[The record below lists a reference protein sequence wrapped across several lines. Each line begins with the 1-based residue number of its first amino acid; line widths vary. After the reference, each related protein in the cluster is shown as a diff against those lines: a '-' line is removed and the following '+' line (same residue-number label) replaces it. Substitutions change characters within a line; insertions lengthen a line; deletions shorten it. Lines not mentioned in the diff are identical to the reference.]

1 MTTRELARRRE
12 EIKAYLAVEMPEKQV
27 SHLERV
33 GVDHVFGHRYETWD
47 VHLDDGQRWW
57 VVTNPS
63 NYYSQSDFKSR
74 DVVLTFHL
82 GLAMRVAA
90 RYQVPIT
97 EHARNIFESVW
108 RRWEQAAEALV
119 TAEQAEHF
127 QTVGTHLRETLISL
141 AHELQANEL
150 VPDGEE
156 APKASDMVAWV
167 DLFVRAMTPGKS
179 NARLRAYV
187 SGLVQPTWEYQQH
200 LLHDKSATRM
210 DAEIGVAAVE
220 HLVATVTA
228 LVLRAGG
235 PPMRC
240 ANCDAYGLVAGA
252 CNHCGWEDP
261 DYQAPKIRQ
270 QSEAEI
276 AEALAQPCTPSTDI
290 STLMTVDDVLEP
302 SKGVSRQR
310 TRSSN

>member
-1 MTTRELARRRE
+1 
-12 EIKAYLAVEMPEKQV
+12 
-27 SHLERV
+27 
-33 GVDHVFGHRYETWD
+33 
-47 VHLDDGQRWW
+47 
-57 VVTNPS
+57 
-63 NYYSQSDFKSR
+63 
-74 DVVLTFHL
+74 
-82 GLAMRVAA
+82 MRVAA

-127 QTVGTHLRETLISL
+127 QMVGTHLREALISL

-179 NARLRAYV
+179 NAGLRVYV

-276 AEALAQPCTPSTDI
+276 SEALAQPCTPPTAISTFMTLSDHLQPSTD
-290 STLMTVDDVLEP
+290 
-302 SKGVSRQR
+302 
-310 TRSSN
+310 